1 MDIPQTL
8 IYLALVIQVALVVV
22 TFVLYLRNKLRLFLL
37 LGLGFFALLVATAL
51 PVALPGTDTALY
63 VNLLEAVT
71 GLFFLAGVLSTI

>member
-1 MDIPQTL
+1 MDIPEML

-51 PVALPGTDTALY
+51 PVALPGTDMALY
-63 VNLLEAVT
+63 VNLLEAGA
-71 GLFFLAGVLSTI
+71 GLFFLAGILSTI

>member
-22 TFVLYLRNKLRLFLL
+22 TLVLYLRNKLRLFLF

-51 PVALPGTDTALY
+51 PVALPTVDTALY
-63 VNLLEAVT
+63 VNLLEAGA

>member
-22 TFVLYLRNKLRLFLL
+22 TFVLYLRNKLRLFLF

-71 GLFFLAGVLSTI
+71 ALFFLAGVLSTI

>member
-22 TFVLYLRNKLRLFLL
+22 TSVLYLRNKLRLFLL
-37 LGLGFFALLVATAL
+37 LCLGFFALLVATAL

>member
-8 IYLALVIQVALVVV
+8 IYLAIVIQVALVVV
-22 TFVLYLRNKLRLFLL
+22 TSVLYLRNKLRLFLL

-51 PVALPGTDTALY
+51 PVALPGADTALY
-63 VNLLEAVT
+63 VNLLEAGA

>member
-1 MDIPQTL
+1 MDIPQIL

-22 TFVLYLRNKLRLFLL
+22 TFAFYLRNKLRLFLL

-51 PVALPGTDTALY
+51 PVALPGVDTALY
-63 VNLLEAVT
+63 VNLLEAGA